1 MRCNRENILLPSN
14 SRKNVDFDLLIEQQI
29 RLSGTLINLK
39 RFGKVDAEAC
49 KMLNDNER
57 RAIYKERDKTKLRFV
72 KKFNWIRDKQRCY
85 IVGLRQTLAKN
96 AKKKKRRNAGDTQRF
111 RQRRRT
117 RKMQA
122 VLAEAQK

>member
-1 MRCNRENILLPSN
+1 
-14 SRKNVDFDLLIEQQI
+14 
-29 RLSGTLINLK
+29 
-39 RFGKVDAEAC
+39 
-49 KMLNDNER
+49 MLNDNER

-85 IVGLRQTLAKN
+85 IVGLRQALAKN

-122 VLAEAQK
+122 VLAEAQKWVWTNRRWD